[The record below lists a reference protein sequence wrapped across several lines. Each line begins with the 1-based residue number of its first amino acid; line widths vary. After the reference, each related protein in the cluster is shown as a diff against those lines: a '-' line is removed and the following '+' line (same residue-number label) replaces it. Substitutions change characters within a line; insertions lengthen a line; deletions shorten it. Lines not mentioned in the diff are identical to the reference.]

1 MQIRTFN
8 RAQGQ
13 EWRSLRR
20 QDMFEEIRTAPR
32 VDESTGLEFEG
43 WLNGCA
49 VVLVGDITN
58 QDVCHRQCVNSTLLC
73 GGGVDGA
80 IHRKGG
86 GDLKECR
93 EIRQTRYPNGLPTV
107 RRC

>member
-1 MQIRTFN
+1 
-8 RAQGQ
+8 
-13 EWRSLRR
+13 
-20 QDMFEEIRTAPR
+20 
-32 VDESTGLEFEG
+32 
-43 WLNGCA
+43 
-49 VVLVGDITN
+49 
-58 QDVCHRQCVNSTLLC
+58 LLC